1 MPWGVKLRTFPR
13 HWPNYFN
20 VIFFFVLLLKQNL
33 PHSLYGYAC
42 MFPPP
47 PKKRKLVA
55 ILAVYWGSWNGLPR
69 VCTVPRCKFMF
80 TLNNGTY
87 EVLICRCRHNLLNV
101 YCCMGY
107 RLWFSC
113 KGQGRKFPYRNPWG
127 NRIQV
132 NYSMSVHRKRSDILP
147 SRFQQT
153 SLPMRYPSSFFWD
166 HTK

>member
-1 MPWGVKLRTFPR
+1 M
-13 HWPNYFN
+13 
-20 VIFFFVLLLKQNL
+20 
-33 PHSLYGYAC
+33 
-42 MFPPP
+42 
-47 PKKRKLVA
+47 
-55 ILAVYWGSWNGLPR
+55 
-69 VCTVPRCKFMF
+69 PRCKFMF

-166 HTK
+166 HMKSRFHCACDKTFGEVLNCSTDCSMRTICCRHLVVLFLTTTNKRHFTYVGIERS